1 MKVEE
6 LIECLE
12 ICNKSADVKFSVDGV
27 DGLVTVCTVIT
38 TLKDVV
44 ILSDKPLSMAKI
56 ATKL

>member
-6 LIECLE
+6 LIERLE
-12 ICNKSADVKFSVDGV
+12 MCNKSADVKFSADGA

-38 TLKDVV
+38 TLKDVA
-44 ILSDKPLSMAKI
+44 ILSDQPLSIAKI

>member
-6 LIECLE
+6 LIERLKMCDQW
-12 ICNKSADVKFSVDGV
+12 ADVKFSADGV

-38 TLKDVV
+38 TLKDVA
-44 ILSDKPLSMAKI
+44 ILSDKPLSVAKI